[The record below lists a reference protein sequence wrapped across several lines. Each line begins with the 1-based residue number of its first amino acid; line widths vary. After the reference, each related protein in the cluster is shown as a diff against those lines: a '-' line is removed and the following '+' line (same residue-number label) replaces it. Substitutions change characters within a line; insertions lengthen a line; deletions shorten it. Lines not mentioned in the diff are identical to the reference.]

1 MSWDAATLRSRRR
14 GGLLLETLIAIAI
27 FVGVATFALGAVRD
41 GILAAERAKLR
52 IAAVDLA
59 SSRIAAVEAGL
70 ISPYGSDD
78 DPDIEAEEFD
88 ELPSPFRIEMEA
100 EPSGFAGLVRVV
112 VSVFEIDATS
122 SSSARDERQLARL
135 VALVP
140 DGNSGVASDASDA
153 ASGTPEEAEDS
164 R

>member
-1 MSWDAATLRSRRR
+1 MNWNAAIVRSRRR

-78 DPDIEAEEFD
+78 DSGIEAEEFD

-112 VSVFEIDATS
+112 VSVFEIDAI
-122 SSSARDERQLARL
+122 SSSALDERQLARL

>member
-1 MSWDAATLRSRRR
+1 MTRRPTLLRSGRR

-41 GILAAERAKLR
+41 GIVAAERAKLR
-52 IAAVDLA
+52 IVAVDLA

-70 ISPYGSDD
+70 ISPYGSEDESS
-78 DPDIEAEEFD
+78 IELEVFEES
-88 ELPSPFRIEMEA
+88 PSPFRIEMEA
-100 EPSGFAGLVRVV
+100 EPSGFVGLVRVV
-112 VSVFEIDATS
+112 VSVFEIDEFS
-122 SSSARDERQLARL
+122 SSTGIDERRLARL

-140 DGNSGVASDASDA
+140 DGLGATESETPLEASE
-153 ASGTPEEAEDS
+153 GEVEA

>member
-1 MSWDAATLRSRRR
+1 VSWDAATLRSRRR

-78 DPDIEAEEFD
+78 DSGIEAEEFD

-100 EPSGFAGLVRVV
+100 EASGFAGLVRVV

-122 SSSARDERQLARL
+122 SSSALDERQLARL

-140 DGNSGVASDASDA
+140 DGTSGVGSEAP
-153 ASGTPEEAEDS
+153 SGTPQETEDS
-164 R
+164 P

>member
-1 MSWDAATLRSRRR
+1 MNWNAAIVRSRRR

-112 VSVFEIDATS
+112 VSVFEIDAI
-122 SSSARDERQLARL
+122 SSSALDERQLARL